1 VTGTVF
7 GSEARVRRPAVL
19 IVVFGVLLVLV
30 GVTATAQAVMVSTY
44 ASTSTV
50 ASIVDG
56 DVGTIRSL
64 VADRLD
70 GFDPANP
77 DATSLTDL
85 DAALAALLAKGG
97 LAHVELR
104 SPDGTVLAASDP
116 SLVGRTRPADAGFA
130 AAVAGEPW
138 VGIDDAARAGLAG
151 VSLPP
156 AVTSVITEHLPLRQG
171 ATTRLVVSLWRDAA
185 PMLARLDDLRRDV
198 VLVTLTAAIVA
209 GGVLFAVFRSAQRRI
224 SRQTEALVSANRL
237 DALTGTLNHG
247 AIVAHLAREVEQALT
262 VPAPLEVALLDIDN
276 FRSLN
281 DTHDHRAGD
290 DVLLLVADTIRE
302 HLPDG
307 VTLGRYGPDEFLLV
321 ATGPAVAVLE
331 ATVERVTHALRGVA
345 VEFDGGE
352 RLPVTVSGALC
363 RFPDHGHSVTDL
375 LATVASTLQ
384 EAKAGGGDRV
394 VVADDEVQEGP
405 ALNSFDVFQ
414 GLILAIDGKDR
425 YTKRHSED
433 VARYGEFLGRRLG
446 LDDDT
451 LRTLRVAGLL
461 HDVGKIG
468 IPDAVLRKAGRLTAD
483 EFEVVKQHVVLGDL
497 IVRDLPDLDAV
508 RAGVRHHHERWDG
521 AGYLHG
527 LAGEEI
533 PEIARILAVA
543 DAFSAMTTTRPYR
556 KALDVREALLRMTD
570 AADTQLESRLVEAFI
585 RGIETA
591 PDAPLP
597 GNDVGKSPALWT
609 PGRQVA

>member
-1 VTGTVF
+1 MF
-7 GSEARVRRPAVL
+7 GSETRVRRPAVL

-44 ASTSTV
+44 ASTTTV
-50 ASIVDG
+50 RSIVDG
-56 DVGTIRSL
+56 DIGTIRSL

-77 DATSLTDL
+77 GPGSLADL
-85 DAALAALLAKGG
+85 DAALAAMLAKGG
-97 LAHVELR
+97 LAHAELR
-104 SPDGTVLAASDP
+104 APDGTVLASSDP
-116 SLVGRTRPADAGFA
+116 AQVGRARPGDAGFA
-130 AAVAGEPW
+130 AAVAGEAW
-138 VGIDDAARAGLAG
+138 VGIDEGARAAIEG
-151 VSLPP
+151 VTLP
-156 AVTSVITEHLPLRQG
+156 ATVITEHLPLRERG
-171 ATTRLVVSLWRDAA
+171 VTRLVVSLWRNAD
-185 PMLARLDDLRRDV
+185 PMLAQLDELRRDV

-209 GGVLFAVFRSAQRRI
+209 GAVLFAVFRSAQRRI

-247 AIVAHLAREVEQALT
+247 AIVAHLAREVEAALT
-262 VPAPLEVALLDIDN
+262 EPAPLGVALLDIDN

-281 DTHDHRAGD
+281 DTHGHRAGD

-302 HLPDG
+302 DLPED
-307 VTLGRYGPDEFLLV
+307 VTMGRYGPDEFLLV
-321 ATGPAVAVLE
+321 ATGTSVADLDT
-331 ATVERVTHALRGVA
+331 TVDRVGRSLREVSL
-345 VEFDGGE
+345 EFDGEE
-352 RLPVTVSGALC
+352 RLPVTMSGALC

-394 VVADDEVQEGP
+394 VVADDQVHEGP

-414 GLILAIDGKDR
+414 GLILAIDSKDR

-433 VARYGEFLGRRLG
+433 VARYGEFLGRNLG

-451 LRTLRVAGLL
+451 LRSVRVAGLL

-468 IPDAVLRKAGRLTAD
+468 IPDAVLRKPGRLTVE
-483 EFEVVKQHVVLGDL
+483 EFEVVKQHVALGDL

-521 AGYLHG
+521 AGYLEG
-527 LAGEEI
+527 LAGDAI

-556 KALDVREALLRMTD
+556 KALDVREALVRLTD
-570 AADTQLESRLVEAFI
+570 AAGSQLESRLVEAFI

-597 GNDVGKSPALWT
+597 GNDIGKTGALWT
-609 PGRQVA
+609 PRQRVA

>member
-1 VTGTVF
+1 VTTTVF

-30 GVTATAQAVMVSTY
+30 GVTATAQAMMVSTY

-77 DATSLTDL
+77 DPDSLAEL
-85 DAALAALLAKGG
+85 DAALAALLANGG

-104 SPDGTVLAASDP
+104 APDGTVLAASEP
-116 SLVGRTRPADAGFA
+116 SLVGRVQPADAGFTTA
-130 AAVAGEPW
+130 IAGQPW
-138 VGIDDAARAGLAG
+138 VGIDEGASAGLEG
-151 VSLPP
+151 VTLP
-156 AVTSVITEHLPLRQG
+156 ATVITEHLPLRQG
-171 ATTRLVVSLWRDAA
+171 DTTRLVVSLWRDAA

-198 VLVTLTAAIVA
+198 VLVTLTAALVA

-237 DALTGTLNHG
+237 DALTGLLNHG

-262 VPAPLEVALLDIDN
+262 TPAPLGVALLDIDN

-290 DVLLLVADTIRE
+290 DVLLLVTDTIRE
-302 HLPDG
+302 DLPEG
-307 VTLGRYGPDEFLLV
+307 ITVGRYGPDEFLLV
-321 ATGPAVAVLE
+321 ATGDAVGALE
-331 ATVERVTHALRGVA
+331 ATVERVCEALRGVA
-345 VEFDGGE
+345 IEFDGEE

-384 EAKAGGGDRV
+384 EAKASGGDRV
-394 VVADDEVQEGP
+394 VVADGEVREGP

-414 GLILAIDGKDR
+414 GLILAIDSKDR

-446 LDDDT
+446 LDEDT
-451 LRTLRVAGLL
+451 LRTVRVAGLL

-468 IPDAVLRKAGRLTAD
+468 IPDALLRKAGKLTA
-483 EFEVVKQHVVLGDL
+483 EELEVVKQHVVLGDL

-521 AGYLHG
+521 EGYLHG
-527 LAGEEI
+527 LAGEAI
-533 PEIARILAVA
+533 PQIARILAVA

-556 KALDVREALLRMTD
+556 KALDVREALLRLAD
-570 AADTQLESRLVEAFI
+570 ASDTQLEARLVEAFI

-597 GNDVGKSPALWT
+597 GNDAGKSAVWT
-609 PGRQVA
+609 PGRKVA